1 MPGPLPAAKTYKV
14 STIPPT
20 GDESDVEDEVLPTR
34 AKEDFIE
41 PLWTVEDAKDKK
53 ATFGKYDCTVYED
66 GTTIRGA
73 DCSRIERYVRMVC
86 AIFWTMDVEETEKD
100 EVRNYRFLETNY
112 PWVVERVAKKLELE
126 FPILSWCEGRYKA
139 KKWIEMRCKSRNEMV
154 KKKAKKRELQQLR
167 AELAALKGKRTAAGS
182 SAGSSTKKKTASS
195 SARANTSTT
204 SASSAKSK
212 EKTAPTTP
220 KTASGKSTSHK
231 KKTSA
236 LNSEDTDDDEAQFS
250 VLEDDAP
257 PATKSKSS
265 TRPSA
270 SPLAARMQPK
280 PAASGSLA
288 SASSSATAGP
298 SASSSAQHGKS
309 RSSAAHT
316 PKNIMIPLKA
326 GFDKTPSSSSKRQGL
341 HIPTGPLQPTQM
353 RSPATDSTAVNTFK
367 QSWSSVLIGPS
378 ILALRKALIGY
389 SELQEAK
396 LLQETLLVLET
407 AQNCGLDRRQDGD
420 QEFLDWLQALETLQ
434 EPADDDEDERN
445 SNFGHRAIG
454 RFPYRDR
461 LQTRDSW
468 GSVKNACRLLSALL
482 RIWSMAKAKIAEALT
497 ESSTGAIIGGTD
509 PLCHNHIAQAA
520 QVIQQAWKLPI
531 GGKGKGRAEADRVV
545 ANGES

>member
-1 MPGPLPAAKTYKV
+1 
-14 STIPPT
+14 
-20 GDESDVEDEVLPTR
+20 
-34 AKEDFIE
+34 
-41 PLWTVEDAKDKK
+41 
-53 ATFGKYDCTVYED
+53 
-66 GTTIRGA
+66 
-73 DCSRIERYVRMVC
+73 
-86 AIFWTMDVEETEKD
+86 
-100 EVRNYRFLETNY
+100 
-112 PWVVERVAKKLELE
+112 
-126 FPILSWCEGRYKA
+126 
-139 KKWIEMRCKSRNEMV
+139 
-154 KKKAKKRELQQLR
+154 
-167 AELAALKGKRTAAGS
+167 
-182 SAGSSTKKKTASS
+182 
-195 SARANTSTT
+195 
-204 SASSAKSK
+204 
-212 EKTAPTTP
+212 
-220 KTASGKSTSHK
+220 
-231 KKTSA
+231 
-236 LNSEDTDDDEAQFS
+236 
-250 VLEDDAP
+250 
-257 PATKSKSS
+257 
-265 TRPSA
+265 
-270 SPLAARMQPK
+270 
-280 PAASGSLA
+280 
-288 SASSSATAGP
+288 
-298 SASSSAQHGKS
+298 
-309 RSSAAHT
+309 
-316 PKNIMIPLKA
+316 MIPLKA

-545 ANGES
+545 ANASPAKSNPTKTSAPKTASTTNVAPKANGKSTDKASASSAASKGQSSDKASTSPPASKGNLKSSTSASTADVGDDTTSPATPEIDKRLKEAKLTERRVKRWGQKKAAAVLDLANKVAPEKKLAPAMLWTCLPTGEIRLTATQALQAELGTSIEGDIVAEGNGDEDE